1 MTAYAITAAARTT
14 APVTWT
20 SNGNVITVE
29 NWPTNFHAAY
39 ASDAHTATVTELAD
53 SPQVTPAITQTG
65 VSGGSIGL
73 SGGAL
78 VGLAIIIWF
87 AAKWKH
93 HGKDEKKWFV
103 LGVVAT
109 TLIGSWGLFG
119 ALTSTVRSTGDS
131 VGNSVGNTLV
141 GQQTS
146 YGR

>member
-1 MTAYAITAAARTT
+1 MTLAITYAAQTT
-14 APVTWT
+14 VPVTWT
-20 SNGNVITVE
+20 TPAGTTMTAHM
-29 NWPTNFHAAY
+29 PTQLHAAY
-39 ASDAHTATVTELAD
+39 ASDVHAATVAQLAD

-87 AAKWKH
+87 AAKWRH
-93 HGKDEKKWFV
+93 HGKDEKKWFL

-109 TLIGSWGLFG
+109 VLVGSWGLFG
-119 ALTSTVRSTGDS
+119 TVLQTVKNTGDS
-131 VGNSVGNTLV
+131 VGNSVGQTI
-141 GQQTS
+141 GQTS